1 VPSDYLATWI
11 HGHFSMGNETYYDD
25 DDGLLTNGYQW
36 LSMDINGYQ
45 LLLLDINAY

>member
-1 VPSDYLATWI
+1 
-11 HGHFSMGNETYYDD
+11 MGNETYYD